1 MIQSVFSVL
10 AFVMVL
16 TSGVFFYY
24 YHWERPK
31 YKKMVFSSWFYYQ
44 LGCALVIAATL
55 YFGADLFKS
64 FFVITSSNEADVKTA
79 ISLTGLLFIPY
90 IFNNTNLTYYRID
103 RKAKN
108 AVSIVFIEALFMSTI
123 IILGLHY
130 FNFGIVE
137 VILGQ
142 LVARSIV
149 AVLFMKTA
157 KNYIN
162 LVFFSWKVLSRIF
175 LFSWPFIITSLFL
188 WISIYIDKF
197 IAVGRLPNG
206 DLALLALA
214 TQLSLPIVI
223 LADMIRMA
231 IAPFIMSIMK
241 EKNAKHSYQQVFDLS
256 VFSALI
262 VLVGII
268 IGTPILTMILGDSAL
283 VPIIKVI
290 PFIGLASIFSLIANQ
305 FMISFSLAK
314 KNIYT
319 IIPVVIS
326 GTLVVVI
333 NLFFMEEYGFVISGI
348 SQVTSGLVLA
358 AILFILGKRITELSI
373 NLSRSALL
381 IMIMFAYIGLVYFDM
396 DSILKGNFV
405 LLIVGGV
412 ICTGILSAVYMIT
425 YKKSKLLVD

>member
-1 MIQSVFSVL
+1 
-10 AFVMVL
+10 
-16 TSGVFFYY
+16 
-24 YHWERPK
+24 
-31 YKKMVFSSWFYYQ
+31 
-44 LGCALVIAATL
+44 
-55 YFGADLFKS
+55 
-64 FFVITSSNEADVKTA
+64 
-79 ISLTGLLFIPY
+79 
-90 IFNNTNLTYYRID
+90 
-103 RKAKN
+103 
-108 AVSIVFIEALFMSTI
+108 
-123 IILGLHY
+123 
-130 FNFGIVE
+130 
-137 VILGQ
+137 
-142 LVARSIV
+142 
-149 AVLFMKTA
+149 
-157 KNYIN
+157 
-162 LVFFSWKVLSRIF
+162 
-175 LFSWPFIITSLFL
+175 
-188 WISIYIDKF
+188 
-197 IAVGRLPNG
+197 
-206 DLALLALA
+206 
-214 TQLSLPIVI
+214 
-223 LADMIRMA
+223 MIRMA

-283 VPIIKVI
+283 IPIIKVI

-381 IMIMFAYIGLVYFDM
+381 ILIMFAYIGLVYFDM